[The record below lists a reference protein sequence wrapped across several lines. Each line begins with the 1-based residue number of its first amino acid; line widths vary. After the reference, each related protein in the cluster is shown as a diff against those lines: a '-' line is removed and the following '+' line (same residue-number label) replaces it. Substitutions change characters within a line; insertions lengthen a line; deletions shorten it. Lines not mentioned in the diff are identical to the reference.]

1 MANARFLLGM
11 CLGALVLGLLVMA
24 SLRWCRRLLPRWSG
38 APIALATTV
47 VVLAVVICTEQLLG
61 GFDALSPVAVLLV
74 LAALGGLGLAATR
87 ARQRPAALNGSAG
100 APPPPESARPEPIR
114 NPLWVRLVALGSV
127 SLVVADW
134 GTRTAD
140 ALHHGMSTPDT
151 LWYHMPFAARFA
163 QQGTISPLHFVD
175 TGVDIGSVIPFYPA
189 NGELVHALGIVALG
203 NDFLSPLLNLGWL
216 SMAFLAAWCVGRPY
230 GAAPVTVT
238 GAAALLGTPGLV
250 ATQPGGAYTDIV
262 GLALVLSAAAL
273 LINCEGRREAG
284 VAAGIA
290 ALAAGLALGTKFT
303 FVAPGV
309 LLTIGVWVVTPRR
322 IRVRTGLMWVGLV
335 AITGGFF
342 YGRNVVVLGNPLP
355 SAVHLGPLHLSA
367 PPQPS
372 STTVATFLF
381 NADDWKHW
389 YLPGLR
395 ASVGPAWWAVLA
407 LAATG
412 LIVGI
417 VVTSS
422 PVKRM
427 LAIVGAGSIVAFVFT
442 PQLLTL
448 PPFYPDVPYNFAFN
462 LRYSFAGVLL
472 GLVLL
477 PTVSPSRPT
486 RHRQILIGS
495 YAAIVV
501 VTQFDST
508 IWPIDLLSTR
518 FGPAIAGVDAW
529 IGFIIGIAV
538 LAGGLGVM
546 LFRRRRTSAPRP
558 RRRMV
563 VVATVALI
571 LVGTSFG
578 VEQFYL
584 RHRYQ
589 NLGPLAALYKWA
601 QGVSNTRIAIT
612 GPISNITYPLYGQD
626 DSNYVQALGRPGKN
640 GSFAPLTSCREFR
653 SAVDAGRYA
662 AVVVVGQPGSGK
674 GGPTQ
679 PGPAGWTASDPSAHL
694 ILHRS
699 IPEFRTEV
707 SVFKI
712 LRPLDV
718 KGCRTA

>member
-1 MANARFLLGM
+1 M

-273 LINCEGRREAG
+273 LTNCEGRREAG

-303 FVAPGV
+303 FVAPVV
-309 LLTIGVWVVTPRR
+309 LLTIGVWVATPRR